1 LQQRDIQ
8 VSLEEKYMK
17 IKVKLIGRYKD
28 ITGKKEIVLETG
40 GDAIWHVV
48 DVFVKQYP
56 KIEKDKKFI
65 MVSKNNIY
73 TTIDAKIK
81 NGDEITLSPPVVS
94 GG

>member
-1 LQQRDIQ
+1 
-8 VSLEEKYMK
+8 MK

-28 ITGKKEIVLETG
+28 ITGKTELELKIEK
-40 GDAIWHVV
+40 GDTIWHVV
-48 DVFVKQYP
+48 DVFVKKYP
-56 KIEKDKKFI
+56 KLEKDKKFI

-81 NGDEITLSPPVVS
+81 NDDEITLSPPVVS

>member
-1 LQQRDIQ
+1 ML
-8 VSLEEKYMK
+8 

-28 ITGKKEIVLETG
+28 ITGKQELKLEILN
-40 GDAIWHVV
+40 GDTIWHVV
-48 DVFVKQYP
+48 DVLIKQYP

-73 TTIDAKIK
+73 TTIDAKIMD
-81 NGDEITLSPPVVS
+81 GDEITLSPPVVS

>member
-1 LQQRDIQ
+1 
-8 VSLEEKYMK
+8 MK

-28 ITGKKEIVLETG
+28 ITGKTELELKIEK
-40 GDAIWHVV
+40 GDTIWHVV

-56 KIEKDKKFI
+56 KLEKDKKFI

-73 TTIDAKIK
+73 TTIDAKIVD
-81 NGDEITLSPPVVS
+81 GDEITLSPPVVS

>member
-1 LQQRDIQ
+1 
-8 VSLEEKYMK
+8 MK

-28 ITGKKEIVLETG
+28 ITGKTELELKIEK
-40 GDAIWHVV
+40 GDTIWHVV

-65 MVSKNNIY
+65 MVSKNNTY
-73 TTIDAKIK
+73 TTLDAKIK

>member
-1 LQQRDIQ
+1 MR
-8 VSLEEKYMK
+8 VT
-17 IKVKLIGRYKD
+17 VKLVGRYKD
-28 ITGKKEIVLETG
+28 IIGNTELKLKINN
-40 GDAIWHVV
+40 GDTIWHVV

-56 KIEKDKKFI
+56 KLEKDKKFI

-73 TTIDAKIK
+73 TTLDAKIK

>member
-1 LQQRDIQ
+1 
-8 VSLEEKYMK
+8 MK

-28 ITGKKEIVLETG
+28 ITGKTELELKIEK
-40 GDAIWHVV
+40 GDTIWHVV
-48 DVFVKQYP
+48 DVFIKQYP

-65 MVSKNNIY
+65 MVSKNNTY
-73 TTIDAKIK
+73 TTPDAKIE

>member
-1 LQQRDIQ
+1 
-8 VSLEEKYMK
+8 MK

-28 ITGKKEIVLETG
+28 ITGKTELELKINN
-40 GDAIWHVV
+40 GDTIWHVV

-56 KIEKDKKFI
+56 KLEKDKKFI
-65 MVSKNNIY
+65 MVSKNNTY
-73 TTIDAKIK
+73 TTPDAKIE

>member
-1 LQQRDIQ
+1 MG
-8 VSLEEKYMK
+8 VT
-17 IKVKLIGRYKD
+17 VKLVGRYKD
-28 ITGKKEIVLETG
+28 IIGNTELELKINN
-40 GDAIWHVV
+40 GDTIWHVV

-73 TTIDAKIK
+73 TTLDAKIK